1 MALLVVVRRRSDVE
15 VVDVAGVVGGEGGV
29 AGGAVGLVFA
39 DGIDE
44 ADGDEA
50 GEGEGDEDDQKVDGH
65 GTPAGFVF
73 VAAEEGGDGW
83 HFEGG
88 VGVRDI
94 VVVIVLGVLSC
105 VRGCVD

>member
-1 MALLVVVRRRSDVE
+1 MPLLVVVRRRGDVE

-50 GEGEGDEDDQKVDGH
+50 GEG
-65 GTPAGFVF
+65 
-73 VAAEEGGDGW
+73 
-83 HFEGG
+83 
-88 VGVRDI
+88 
-94 VVVIVLGVLSC
+94 
-105 VRGCVD
+105 